1 MLPFVAFEAQCKS
14 QGGEDRYSAR
24 RIGDH
29 ITYAA
34 VFDGH
39 AGSAAAEWC
48 ARNMADLVT
57 TELVRTSAVDAL
69 ARAFVRGN
77 QRLSSVSAGTTA
89 SVVLVIDNWYLVTA
103 NVGDSKVILCD
114 GGRALELTAGH
125 RTSLASEA
133 ERIKKHGGTIIG
145 DRINGIL
152 AVTRSLGDT
161 EFGDVV
167 TAYPTVTDCLVG
179 PSTEFA
185 VIASDGLWDV
195 CTPAQ
200 AVRLVRGSHVPGEMA
215 ELLVEYAA
223 RQYRKKGEKADDITV
238 GVIQFKRPNIQEWS
252 FESEMEREIGN
263 KYLD

>member
-1 MLPFVAFEAQCKS
+1 MLPFVAFEAQCKLKGS
-14 QGGEDRYSAR
+14 EDRYSAR
-24 RIGDH
+24 RIGSN
-29 ITYAA
+29 ITYVA

-57 TELVRTSAVDAL
+57 SELAHSSAVDAL
-69 ARAFVRGN
+69 ARAFVRSNRSIGN
-77 QRLSSVSAGTTA
+77 TATGTTA
-89 SVVLVIDNWYLVTA
+89 SVVLVVDNWYLVTA

-114 GGRALELTAGH
+114 AGRALELTVDH
-125 RTSLASEA
+125 RASLPSEV
-133 ERIKKHGGTIIG
+133 ERITKHGGSIVG
-145 DRINGIL
+145 DRVNGVL
-152 AVTRSLGDT
+152 AVTRSLGDH
-161 EFGDVV
+161 ELGELV

-185 VIASDGLWDV
+185 IIASDGLWDV
-195 CTPAQ
+195 CSPSE
-200 AVRLVRGSHVPGEMA
+200 AVDLIRGCYVPGEMA
-215 ELLVEYAA
+215 ASLVEYAA
-223 RQYRKKGEKADDITV
+223 RKYRDRAEKADDITI